1 MNQAKLK
8 TYPMQTT
15 LAIPGAVRLPNTL
28 HEHFRSDPFEC
39 ATYPAYCILRGQ
51 FDTLETYLAK
61 WHDTRAAMER
71 HVKDSANVA
80 KT

>member
-15 LAIPGAVRLPNTL
+15 PAIPGAVRLPNTL
-28 HEHFRSDPFEC
+28 HEHFRADPLGC
-39 ATYPAYCILRGQ
+39 ASFGEYVKKT
-51 FDTLETYLAK
+51 
-61 WHDTRAAMER
+61 
-71 HVKDSANVA
+71 KDSATVA